1 MKPAEFFRAV
11 LRPRAAARKV
21 GQGWPGYLFGG
32 RVRTS
37 TAALLLAF
45 FALTWVQQSFEPE
58 PAPPPAAVVPPGF
71 VPDPEYTWVPRT
83 QVQEPTTPRRTTTTT
98 TTTPTTPTE
107 TTTTDPSATTTT
119 PTSPSST
126 TPQTTV
132 VDPDGPGP
140 LPPQTQTVQSFPPL
154 TPTATAP
161 LDGPGPV
168 PTTPAPPR

>member
-1 MKPAEFFRAV
+1 M
-11 LRPRAAARKV
+11 RPRAAARKV

-83 QVQEPTTPRRTTTTT
+83 QVQEPTTTRRTTTTT
-98 TTTPTTPTE
+98 TTTTTAPTE

-119 PTSPSST
+119 PTST

-132 VDPDGPGP
+132 VDPDGLGP
-140 LPPQTQTVQSFPPL
+140 LPPQTQTVQSFPPT

-161 LDGPGPV
+161 LEGPGPA